1 MCFPTPG
8 PSSDV
13 EVCELSLV
21 FEEPQDIFE
30 LRMALFK
37 GNQRTRTVSI
47 WVDGVLSSTVETS
60 GTTLEYEPYALEAM
74 QATTIVLQGTGL
86 EENVWL
92 SITGVQLMTSYEV
105 DVSSPVPDSDDYIGC
120 YNDMLGDRVLTT
132 VITDDAM
139 TSAVCA
145 AACGETSQYYY
156 GLQQGNECWCAG
168 CDITDNDTNQNFD
181 RHGEGSC
188 STPCAGD
195 STSTCGG
202 DMAISLYQTTTC
214 RELVQMKSIITD
226 STIAVALEG
235 KRIF

>member
-92 SITGVQLMTSYEV
+92 SITGVSFF
-105 DVSSPVPDSDDYIGC
+105 
-120 YNDMLGDRVLTT
+120 TT
-132 VITDDAM
+132 I
-139 TSAVCA
+139 
-145 AACGETSQYYY
+145 
-156 GLQQGNECWCAG
+156 
-168 CDITDNDTNQNFD
+168 
-181 RHGEGSC
+181 
-188 STPCAGD
+188 
-195 STSTCGG
+195 
-202 DMAISLYQTTTC
+202 
-214 RELVQMKSIITD
+214 LV
-226 STIAVALEG
+226 
-235 KRIF
+235 